1 MALWSTPLS
10 RYSQMEES
18 EEAGP
23 ILEDFRRYLYE
34 YIWAMEIGGEKK
46 ASALFPLQ
54 IEQLGWQLLW
64 WRWHREYYLR
74 NINNKMP
81 GYSISSDPDALEAY
95 RIVFHHRRPFVFG
108 HCSSDFSP
116 ANGLNLWRFPWPL
129 GMAGASANL
138 TGTGTDASAVR
149 TQERSISVDSN
160 RKASK
165 LLGDFGH
172 DHSIAPL
179 FCAPSLTPPPILC
192 GDLL

>member
-1 MALWSTPLS
+1 
-10 RYSQMEES
+10 
-18 EEAGP
+18 
-23 ILEDFRRYLYE
+23 
-34 YIWAMEIGGEKK
+34 
-46 ASALFPLQ
+46 
-54 IEQLGWQLLW
+54 
-64 WRWHREYYLR
+64 
-74 NINNKMP
+74 MP

-179 FCAPSLTPPPILC
+179 FCAPSLTPLLFYVATFCRQTEANQIPLGREEKTLLLRSLRENSRPGVAGDAPAMIPTSSIGSNGELCPPASC
-192 GDLL
+192 YPHR